1 MLRSESLPSTCV
13 GVAVPIRGEIEG
25 RLRAASRAFY
35 QSITRA
41 SGSRSGF
48 VGNLRV
54 TESTSTRSTWQMISL
69 RRSPHL
75 APGSAFLAGLLLALL
90 GLSAVLAYQAADAAR
105 SEARST
111 DRALRGYASFAT
123 WELARRADD
132 VLRRRLAAALQAAH
146 DDPPAVG
153 APPAS
158 ALAAKAARELAWCAC
173 ASPLHGAFVV
183 TVRND
188 GVDADV
194 SGATPTVERWLRE
207 RTPGST
213 RPRGDT
219 IVVAAVAIGGER
231 YDFVFRPRRDA
242 ADATV
247 EGFLVAPADFAP
259 AALDQAY
266 RAAALLPGAI
276 RGSVP
281 PGEAVAA
288 VALAADGTVLWR
300 SRRTPA
306 AARDGWVDAK
316 VGGSPPEPLE
326 RGTVT
331 ERLDGLLAGITTRVA
346 VRAEAAGAA
355 PAGGPNSRLPLLLA
369 VFGLT
374 LGLVSVA
381 IVQLRRQQELVRL
394 RDDFV
399 SGVSHELRTPL
410 AQIRLFADLLESG
423 RLTTG
428 EQRSRSIRIINEESR
443 RLTWLVE
450 NILHF
455 SRSQRGAGR
464 IAPQPVAAAPLV
476 REIVDAFA
484 PLARE
489 RDARFEVLADEG
501 VVVRVDAD
509 AFRQVLLNLL
519 DNAVKYGPPGQTV
532 RLRLELRGVA
542 LRLSVDDRGPGV
554 PFEERGH
561 VWEPYRRLA
570 RDAEGATGGSG
581 IGLAVVKDLVEL
593 HGGRVGVGE
602 APGGRARFWIE
613 LPYAMHAGPSP
624 EPVDVAAPA
633 GAVAR

>member
-1 MLRSESLPSTCV
+1 MMR
-13 GVAVPIRGEIEG
+13 
-25 RLRAASRAFY
+25 
-35 QSITRA
+35 
-41 SGSRSGF
+41 
-48 VGNLRV
+48 
-54 TESTSTRSTWQMISL
+54 L

-132 VLRRRLAAALQAAH
+132 VLRHRLAAALH
-146 DDPPAVG
+146 
-153 APPAS
+153 APPADSAGGMLAPES
-158 ALAAKAARELAWCAC
+158 ALDAAATHALRWCGCARPVRA
-173 ASPLHGAFVV
+173 AFVLRVQDRPGVRVAGAAPGVEGWLRGGAAGSALGRVLSGSAPPADTTLVEAV
-183 TVRND
+183 TVR
-188 GVDADV
+188 GTRYGLAVRVRGEAG
-194 SGATPTVERWLRE
+194 GAR
-207 RTPGST
+207 
-213 RPRGDT
+213 
-219 IVVAAVAIGGER
+219 
-231 YDFVFRPRRDA
+231 
-242 ADATV
+242 V
-247 EGFLVAPADFAP
+247 EGIVVAPADFAP
-259 AALDQAY
+259 AALDEAY
-266 RAAALLPGAI
+266 RSSALLPAAV
-276 RGSVP
+276 RGNVP
-281 PGEAVAA
+281 AEDAVAA
-288 VALAADGTVLWR
+288 VVLSADGTTIWR
-300 SRRTPA
+300 SRPAA

-316 VGGSPPEPLE
+316 VGGLPSEPLA

-331 ERLDGLLAGITTRVA
+331 ERLDGLLAGLSTRVA
-346 VRAEAAGAA
+346 VLAEAAGAP
-355 PAGGPNSRLPLLLA
+355 PAGGPNSRLPLLLT

-374 LGLVSVA
+374 LTLVCVA
-381 IVQLRRQQELVRL
+381 IGQLRRQQELVRL

-423 RLTTG
+423 RLATG

-464 IAPQPVAAAPLV
+464 IAPQPAEAAPLV

-489 RDARFEVLADEG
+489 RDARFAVTADDG

-509 AFRQVLLNLL
+509 ALRQVLLNLL

-532 RLRLELRGVA
+532 RVRAELRGAA
-542 LRLSVDDRGPGV
+542 LRVSVDDQGPGV
-554 PFEERGH
+554 PFEGRSQ
-561 VWEPYRRLA
+561 VWEPYHRLP

-581 IGLAVVKDLVEL
+581 IGLAVVRDLVEL
-593 HGGRVGVGE
+593 HGGRAGVAD
-602 APGGRARFWIE
+602 APGGGARFWIE
-613 LPYAMHAGPSP
+613 LPYAMHAGPSDETVP
-624 EPVDVAAPA
+624 GA
-633 GAVAR
+633 GAMQAVAQ

>member
-1 MLRSESLPSTCV
+1 M
-13 GVAVPIRGEIEG
+13 IR
-25 RLRAASRAFY
+25 
-35 QSITRA
+35 T
-41 SGSRSGF
+41 
-48 VGNLRV
+48 
-54 TESTSTRSTWQMISL
+54 

-123 WELARRADD
+123 WELARRADGE
-132 VLRRRLAAALQAAH
+132 LHRRLAAAVRA
-146 DDPPAVG
+146 
-153 APPAS
+153 AS
-158 ALAAKAARELAWCAC
+158 ADAATPAAALHAAAARELAWCAC
-173 ASPLHGAFVV
+173 NRPVRGAFVIHIDDDAIGIDAAPGDRVVDTWIGEGAESVGLERILRARPLPADTTLVEAV
-183 TVRND
+183 TIGGMRYDLVERVRND
-188 GVDADV
+188 A
-194 SGATPTVERWLRE
+194 S
-207 RTPGST
+207 RT
-213 RPRGDT
+213 R
-219 IVVAAVAIGGER
+219 VH
-231 YDFVFRPRRDA
+231 
-242 ADATV
+242 
-247 EGFLVAPADFAP
+247 GFLVAPGDVAP

-266 RAAALLPGAI
+266 QSGDLLPGAI
-276 RGSVP
+276 RGNVP
-281 PGEAVAA
+281 ASEAVAA
-288 VALAADGTVLWR
+288 AALDANGTVIWR
-300 SRRTPA
+300 SRRSTA

-316 VGGSPPEPLE
+316 VGSTPEPLP

-331 ERLDGLLAGITTRVA
+331 ERLDGLLGGLVSRVA

-355 PAGGPNSRLPLLLA
+355 PADAPKSRLPLLLA

-423 RLTTG
+423 RLATG
-428 EQRSRSIRIINEESR
+428 EQRARSVRIINEESR

-455 SRSQRGAGR
+455 SRAQRGAGR
-464 IAPQPVAAAPLV
+464 IAPQPVEAAPLV

-484 PLARE
+484 PLAR
-489 RDARFEVLADEG
+489 AREATFQVFADPN
-501 VVVRVDAD
+501 VVARADAD
-509 AFRQVLLNLL
+509 ALRQILLNLL
-519 DNAVKYGPPGQTV
+519 DNAVKYGPHGQTV
-532 RLRLELRGVA
+532 AVRVEMRGLA
-542 LRLSVDDRGPGV
+542 LRVAVDDRGPGV
-554 PFEERGH
+554 PWEERGR

-602 APGGRARFWIE
+602 APGGGARFWFE

-624 EPVDVAAPA
+624 EDAVSASRAR
-633 GAVAR
+633 AVAG

>member
-1 MLRSESLPSTCV
+1 M
-13 GVAVPIRGEIEG
+13 IR
-25 RLRAASRAFY
+25 
-35 QSITRA
+35 
-41 SGSRSGF
+41 
-48 VGNLRV
+48 
-54 TESTSTRSTWQMISL
+54 L

-123 WELARRADD
+123 WELSRRADD
-132 VLRRRLAAALQAAH
+132 VLRHRLAVAIQVKVDHGADAAAQLAAH
-146 DDPPAVG
+146 AT
-153 APPAS
+153 
-158 ALAAKAARELAWCAC
+158 RELAWCAC
-173 ASPLHGAFVV
+173 AQP
-183 TVRND
+183 VRGTFEHLLTGD
-188 GVDADV
+188 LSAIEV
-194 SGATPTVERWLRE
+194 SAPTPAVERWLRAGL
-207 RTPGST
+207 PGSALA
-213 RPRGDT
+213 RMPADRYSMDT
-219 IVVAAVAIGGER
+219 TVVEAVTVAGER
-231 YDFVFRPRRDA
+231 Y
-242 ADATV
+242 
-247 EGFLVAPADFAP
+247 LVAERLRVDEAGLTRTALVVRIADVAP
-259 AALDQAY
+259 AALDEAY
-266 RAAALLPGAI
+266 RASALLPGAI

-281 PGEAVAA
+281 PSEAVAA
-288 VALAADGTVLWR
+288 VALAPDSTVLWR

-316 VGGSPPEPLE
+316 VGALPPEPLA

-355 PAGGPNSRLPLLLA
+355 PAGGPKSRLPLLLA

-423 RLTTG
+423 RLATG

-464 IAPQPVAAAPLV
+464 IAPQPVQAAPLV

-489 RDARFEVLADEG
+489 RDARFEVTADEG

-509 AFRQVLLNLL
+509 ALRQVLLNLL

-532 RLRLELRGVA
+532 RVRLELRGLA

-554 PFEERGH
+554 PWEERGR
-561 VWEPYRRLA
+561 VWEPYRRLP

-602 APGGRARFWIE
+602 APGGGARFWIE
-613 LPYAMHAGPSP
+613 LPYAMHAGPSE
-624 EPVDVAAPA
+624 EPAEAMPA
-633 GAVAR
+633 EAVAP

>member
-1 MLRSESLPSTCV
+1 M
-13 GVAVPIRGEIEG
+13 IR
-25 RLRAASRAFY
+25 
-35 QSITRA
+35 
-41 SGSRSGF
+41 
-48 VGNLRV
+48 
-54 TESTSTRSTWQMISL
+54 L

-75 APGSAFLAGLLLALL
+75 APGTAFLAGLLLALL

-132 VLRRRLAAALQAAH
+132 VLHRRLAASLQAALA
-146 DDPPAVG
+146 DDA
-153 APPAS
+153 ATLALPAS
-158 ALAAKAARELAWCAC
+158 RLGAGAARELAWCAC
-173 ASPLHGAFVV
+173 ATPVRAAFVARVTGDESSLDLARTAPALERWLHGAGGSPFRV
-183 TVRND
+183 
-188 GVDADV
+188 A
-194 SGATPTVERWLRE
+194 AERV
-207 RTPGST
+207 P
-213 RPRGDT
+213 PGDT
-219 IVVAAVAIGGER
+219 TVIEAV
-231 YDFVFRPRRDA
+231 
-242 ADATV
+242 TV
-247 EGFLVAPADFAP
+247 EGRRYILVTREHFGAAGLTAAGFAVDPADVAP
-259 AALDQAY
+259 AALDEAY
-266 RAAALLPGAI
+266 GASALLPGAI

-281 PGEAVAA
+281 PAEAVAA
-288 VALAADGTVLWR
+288 AVLSADGTMLWQ
-300 SRRTPA
+300 SRRA
-306 AARDGWVDAK
+306 AAASRDGWVDAK
-316 VGGSPPEPLE
+316 VGGSPPEPLA
-326 RGTVT
+326 RGAVT
-331 ERLDGLLAGITTRVA
+331 ERLEGLLAGLTTRVA
-346 VRAEAAGAA
+346 VRADAAGAA
-355 PAGGPNSRLPLLLA
+355 PAGGPRSRLPLLLA

-423 RLTTG
+423 RLATG

-455 SRSQRGAGR
+455 SRAQRGAGR
-464 IAPQPVAAAPLV
+464 IAPQPVEAAPLV

-489 RDARFEVLADEG
+489 RDARFEVMADEG
-501 VVVRVDAD
+501 VVVRVDSD
-509 AFRQVLLNLL
+509 ALRQVLLNLL

-532 RLRLELRGVA
+532 RVRLELRGIA

-554 PFEERGH
+554 PWEERGR

-602 APGGRARFWIE
+602 APGGGARFWIE
-613 LPYAMHAGPSP
+613 LPYAMHAGPSD
-624 EPVDVAAPA
+624 EEVAATA
-633 GAVAR
+633 RAQAVAR

>member
-1 MLRSESLPSTCV
+1 
-13 GVAVPIRGEIEG
+13 
-25 RLRAASRAFY
+25 
-35 QSITRA
+35 
-41 SGSRSGF
+41 
-48 VGNLRV
+48 
-54 TESTSTRSTWQMISL
+54 MIPL

-90 GLSAVLAYQAADAAR
+90 GLSGVLAYQAADAAR

-132 VLRRRLAAALQAAH
+132 VLRHRLAAPLQAFPA
-146 DDPPAVG
+146 DSPPSREA
-153 APPAS
+153 
-158 ALAAKAARELAWCAC
+158 AARLVVFAAGELAWCAC
-173 ASPLHGAFVV
+173 AQPVRGTFVHFLPG
-183 TVRND
+183 D
-188 GVDADV
+188 LSLISV
-194 SGATPTVERWLRE
+194 SASTPAVERWLRDGL
-207 RTPGST
+207 PGSALA
-213 RPRGDT
+213 RIPVAGDGT
-219 IVVAAVAIGGER
+219 DTTLVESVAIAGER
-231 YDFVFRPRRDA
+231 Y
-242 ADATV
+242 
-247 EGFLVAPADFAP
+247 LVAERLRFGRNGFTRTAVVVRQADFAP
-259 AALDQAY
+259 AALDEAY
-266 RAAALLPGAI
+266 RSSALLPDAI

-281 PGEAVAA
+281 PGDAVTAA
-288 VALAADGTVLWR
+288 VLTADGTALWS
-300 SRRTPA
+300 SRRAPA

-316 VGGSPPEPLE
+316 VGGTPEPLA

-331 ERLDGLLAGITTRVA
+331 ERLEGLLGGLTSRVA
-346 VRAEAAGAA
+346 VRADAAGAA
-355 PAGGPNSRLPLLLA
+355 PADGPKSRLPLLLA

-423 RLTTG
+423 RLATG

-464 IAPQPVAAAPLV
+464 IAPQPVQAAPLV

-489 RDARFEVLADEG
+489 RDARFEVLADDG
-501 VVVRVDAD
+501 VVARIDAD

-532 RLRLELRGVA
+532 RVRLELRGLA

-554 PFEERGH
+554 PWEERNR

-593 HGGRVGVGE
+593 HGGRVGVVE
-602 APGGRARFWIE
+602 APGGGARFWIE

-624 EPVDVAAPA
+624 AAAAAPEE
-633 GAVAR
+633 AVAR

>member
-1 MLRSESLPSTCV
+1 MTHP
-13 GVAVPIRGEIEG
+13 
-25 RLRAASRAFY
+25 
-35 QSITRA
+35 
-41 SGSRSGF
+41 
-48 VGNLRV
+48 
-54 TESTSTRSTWQMISL
+54 
-69 RRSPHL
+69 RSPHL

-132 VLRRRLAAALQAAH
+132 VLRRRLAPPLH
-146 DDPPAVG
+146 LTLPPDSIRDPI
-153 APPAS
+153 
-158 ALAAKAARELAWCAC
+158 ALAARAARELRWCECPA
-173 ASPLHGAFVV
+173 PVRGAFVLMEADGTLSANVAGADTTLDLWLRNGAKGSTLGRVLAAAVPPADTTLVEAV
-183 TVRND
+183 TVG
-188 GVDADV
+188 GV
-194 SGATPTVERWLRE
+194 
-207 RTPGST
+207 
-213 RPRGDT
+213 
-219 IVVAAVAIGGER
+219 R
-231 YDFVFRPRRDA
+231 YDLVARARRDPVHPLQV
-242 ADATV
+242 DV
-247 EGFLVAPADFAP
+247 EGFAVAPADFAP

-276 RGSVP
+276 RGRVP

-288 VALAADGTVLWR
+288 VALSADGTVLWR
-300 SRRTPA
+300 SHRTPA

-316 VGGSPPEPLE
+316 VGGLPPEPLA

-355 PAGGPNSRLPLLLA
+355 PAGGPNSRLPLLPA
-369 VFGLT
+369 VFGPT
-374 LGLVSVA
+374 RGRVSVA

-394 RDDFV
+394 RDAFV

-423 RLTTG
+423 RLATG

-464 IAPQPVAAAPLV
+464 IAPQPVEAAPLV

-489 RDARFEVLADEG
+489 RDARFEVLADPG

-532 RLRLELRGVA
+532 RLRLDLRGVA

-554 PFEERGH
+554 PWEERGR

-581 IGLAVVKDLVEL
+581 MGLAVVKDLVEL
-593 HGGRVGVGE
+593 QGGRVGVGE
-602 APGGRARFWIE
+602 ARGGGARFWIE

-624 EPVDVAAPA
+624 DPADAAAPA
-633 GAVAR
+633 EAVAR

>member
-1 MLRSESLPSTCV
+1 
-13 GVAVPIRGEIEG
+13 
-25 RLRAASRAFY
+25 
-35 QSITRA
+35 
-41 SGSRSGF
+41 
-48 VGNLRV
+48 
-54 TESTSTRSTWQMISL
+54 MIPL

-90 GLSAVLAYQAADAAR
+90 GLSGVLAYQAADAAR

-132 VLRRRLAAALQAAH
+132 VLRRRLAGTLQASPARDLIAAH
-146 DDPPAVG
+146 TANPADELMADVLRER
-153 APPAS
+153 PWCS
-158 ALAAKAARELAWCAC
+158 CAR
-173 ASPLHGAFVV
+173 PVRTAFVV
-183 TVRND
+183 DVVHEPIVVWANGAAPAVEQWIRD
-188 GVDADV
+188 GA
-194 SGATPTVERWLRE
+194 
-207 RTPGST
+207 PGSALG
-213 RPRGDT
+213 RVIAGRGP
-219 IVVAAVAIGGER
+219 AADSAFVEPVAIGRAR
-231 YDFVFRPRRDA
+231 YDVAARVRR
-242 ADATV
+242 V
-247 EGFLVAPADFAP
+247 EGGFVVEGIVASPADVAP
-259 AALDQAY
+259 AALEEAY
-266 RAAALLPGAI
+266 RSAALLPGAV
-276 RGSVP
+276 RGNLP
-281 PGEAVAA
+281 PGDAVAA
-288 VALAADGTVLWR
+288 AVLTADGTVLWR
-300 SRRTPA
+300 SRRTAA

-316 VGGSPPEPLE
+316 VGGAPEPLA

-331 ERLDGLLAGITTRVA
+331 ERLDGMLAGLVSRVA

-355 PAGGPNSRLPLLLA
+355 PADGRNPRLPLLLA

-423 RLTTG
+423 RLATG
-428 EQRSRSIRIINEESR
+428 EQRARSVRIINEESR

-464 IAPQPVAAAPLV
+464 VAPQPVEAAPLV

-484 PLARE
+484 PLARA
-489 RDARFEVLADEG
+489 RDATFQVYADDG
-501 VVVRVDAD
+501 VIVRADSDAL
-509 AFRQVLLNLL
+509 RQVLLNLL

-532 RLRLELRGVA
+532 VVRVELRGLA
-542 LRLSVDDRGPGV
+542 LRVSVDDRGPGV
-554 PFEERGH
+554 PWEERGR

-593 HGGRVGVGE
+593 HGGRVGVGQ
-602 APGGRARFWIE
+602 APEGGARFWFE

-624 EPVDVAAPA
+624 EPAALAPA
-633 GAVAR
+633 RAVAG

>member
-1 MLRSESLPSTCV
+1 M
-13 GVAVPIRGEIEG
+13 IR
-25 RLRAASRAFY
+25 
-35 QSITRA
+35 
-41 SGSRSGF
+41 
-48 VGNLRV
+48 
-54 TESTSTRSTWQMISL
+54 L

-75 APGSAFLAGLLLALL
+75 APGTAFLAGLLLALL

-132 VLRRRLAAALQAAH
+132 VLRRRLAAPLLAEVPPDSAADPPGLVARAAH
-146 DDPPAVG
+146 ALRWCQCRTPVRGAFGLVLADGALWADVAGAPSALDLWLRNG
-153 APPAS
+153 ARGSALGRILAAAAPPADTTLVE
-158 ALAAKAARELAWCAC
+158 AVTVGGVRYDLAARVRRE
-173 ASPLHGAFVV
+173 GADIAVDGFV
-183 TVRND
+183 
-188 GVDADV
+188 
-194 SGATPTVERWLRE
+194 
-207 RTPGST
+207 
-213 RPRGDT
+213 
-219 IVVAAVAIGGER
+219 
-231 YDFVFRPRRDA
+231 
-242 ADATV
+242 
-247 EGFLVAPADFAP
+247 VAPADVAP
-259 AALDQAY
+259 AALDEAY
-266 RAAALLPGAI
+266 RASALLPGAI

-288 VALAADGTVLWR
+288 AVLSANGTVVWR
-300 SRRTPA
+300 SQRAEA

-316 VGGSPPEPLE
+316 VGGVPEPLA

-331 ERLDGLLAGITTRVA
+331 ERLDGLLAGLTSRVA
-346 VRAEAAGAA
+346 VRADAAGAA
-355 PAGGPNSRLPLLLA
+355 PADGPRSRLPLLLA

-374 LGLVSVA
+374 LGLVAVA

-423 RLTTG
+423 RLATG
-428 EQRSRSIRIINEESR
+428 EQRTRSIRIINEESR

-464 IAPQPVAAAPLV
+464 IAPQPAQAAPLV

-489 RDARFEVLADEG
+489 RDARFEVLADDG
-501 VVVRVDAD
+501 VVARIDAD

-532 RLRLELRGVA
+532 RVRVELRGLA
-542 LRLSVDDRGPGV
+542 LRLSVDDQGPGV
-554 PFEERGH
+554 PWEERGR

-593 HGGRVGVGE
+593 HGGRVGVVE
-602 APGGRARFWIE
+602 APGGGARFWIE

-624 EPVDVAAPA
+624 AEAAAPA
-633 GAVAR
+633 EAVAR

>member
-1 MLRSESLPSTCV
+1 M
-13 GVAVPIRGEIEG
+13 IR
-25 RLRAASRAFY
+25 
-35 QSITRA
+35 
-41 SGSRSGF
+41 
-48 VGNLRV
+48 
-54 TESTSTRSTWQMISL
+54 L

-132 VLRRRLAAALQAAH
+132 VLRRRLAAPLQAGL
-146 DDPPAVG
+146 PPDSTAD
-153 APPAS
+153 PAS
-158 ALAAKAARELAWCAC
+158 LAARATRDLRWCQC
-173 ASPLHGAFVV
+173 RTPVRGAFVLLQENGALLADVAGGTAALDHWLRAGAPGSSLGRILAAAAPAETTLVEAV
-183 TVRND
+183 TVGGVRYDLAARVRREAAVTRVD
-188 GVDADV
+188 GFAVTPADV
-194 SGATPTVERWLRE
+194 
-207 RTPGST
+207 
-213 RPRGDT
+213 
-219 IVVAAVAIGGER
+219 
-231 YDFVFRPRRDA
+231 
-242 ADATV
+242 
-247 EGFLVAPADFAP
+247 AP
-259 AALDQAY
+259 AALDEAY
-266 RAAALLPGAI
+266 RSAALLPGAI
-276 RGSVP
+276 GGSVP
-281 PGEAVAA
+281 PADAVAA
-288 VALAADGTVLWR
+288 AVLTAGGTVLWR
-300 SRRTPA
+300 SRRAAA

-316 VGGSPPEPLE
+316 VGGAPEPLA

-331 ERLDGLLAGITTRVA
+331 ERLGGLLAGLTSRVA
-346 VRAEAAGAA
+346 VRAEVVGST
-355 PAGGPNSRLPLLLA
+355 PADGSNPRLPLLLA

-423 RLTTG
+423 RLATG

-450 NILHF
+450 NILHC
-455 SRSQRGAGR
+455 SRAQRGAGR
-464 IAPQPVAAAPLV
+464 VAPQPVQAAPLV

-489 RDARFEVLADEG
+489 RDARFEVLADDG
-501 VVVRVDAD
+501 VVARVDAD

-532 RLRLELRGVA
+532 RVRVELRGLS
-542 LRLSVDDRGPGV
+542 LRLSVDDQGPDV
-554 PFEERGH
+554 PWEERNR

-593 HGGRVGVGE
+593 HGGRVGVVD
-602 APGGRARFWIE
+602 APGGGARFWLE

-624 EPVDVAAPA
+624 AEAAAPA
-633 GAVAR
+633 EAVAR